1 MLTAFTL
8 ENFKSYRKA
17 TLPLAPLTVLIGA
30 NASGKS
36 NAIEGL
42 QMLSWLAQGQ
52 KLSSIRYSVQE
63 SERFVRGRLQDL
75 AYHGETE
82 FAFQCETDEPEWS
95 KLDIAI
101 VRRFDELHILQES
114 ISGRSEAH
122 PLYQIVQPSTG
133 RSSDATVAYN
143 NFKQGHNK
151 PRVACTDQTAIFTQ
165 LDSPA
170 TFAEKYPRSQDEIPW
185 VATAY
190 QQRLANILF
199 LDPTPA
205 RMRDYAHPSDLALHG
220 DGSNLSSILKSLF
233 LDGDAHVEHVLQSG
247 ADDADHFHALI
258 EAQQTWARDAVLD
271 FIRSLPEQ
279 DIADIDFLA
288 EPRGGVMLRLIETFG
303 GEERACDAALLSDGT
318 LRVLAVAAAM
328 LSAPEGSLVVI
339 EEIDNGVH
347 PSRAHHL
354 LSRIQSIAEAR
365 KLRVLLTTHN
375 PALLD
380 ALPDVAVPHAVFCY
394 RDPEDGSSRLLRL
407 SDLPDYPEL
416 IAQGPLGHLL
426 TTGVLDRFVKHH
438 PGPEERKR
446 RALDWL
452 ERMRAVSE
460 PEA

>member
-52 KLSSIRYSVQE
+52 KFSSIRYSVQE
-63 SERFVRGRLQDL
+63 SERFVRGRLQDIG
-75 AYHGETE
+75 YRGQKE
-82 FAFQCETDEPEWS
+82 FAFQCDTDEPGWS
-95 KLDIAI
+95 KLDIA
-101 VRRFDELHILQES
+101 VAHRFDELHIAQES
-114 ISGRSEAH
+114 ISGASETY
-122 PLYQIVQPSTG
+122 PLYRIVQPSSG
-133 RSSDATVAYN
+133 RGSDAEVAYN
-143 NFKQGHNK
+143 NFKQGPNK
-151 PRVACTDQTAIFTQ
+151 PRITCTDQTAIFSQ

-170 TFAEKYPRSQDEIPW
+170 TFAEKYRRSREEIPK
-185 VATAY
+185 VAKAY
-190 QQRLANILF
+190 QARLANILF
-199 LDPTPA
+199 LDPAPA

-220 DGSNLSSILKSLF
+220 DGSNLSGVIKDLW
-233 LDGDAHVEHVLQSG
+233 DADTYAEDLSDLS
-247 ADDADHFHALI
+247 ADDPELFHELV
-258 EAQQTWARDAVLD
+258 EARQSWARDQILD

-279 DIADIDFLA
+279 DIAGIDFLT

-354 LSRIQSIAEAR
+354 LRRIQSIAEAR

-394 RDPEDGSSRLLRL
+394 RDPDDGSSRLVRL

-416 IAQGPLGHLL
+416 IAQAPLGHLL

-452 ERMRAVSE
+452 ERMRSVSA